1 MARFARIDTS
11 TGMLVEFREFDVK
24 PDDLPQ
30 KNVKWLLA
38 DRVPAPSFDPATEVL
53 EGPNH
58 EITETEVIESWKVRA
73 KTAGELA
80 DEVDA
85 KIARVDE
92 AVRLAITALEARV
105 AALEG
110 RQSRGFLGFLRD
122 LFGG

>member
-1 MARFARIDTS
+1 
-11 TGMLVEFREFDVK
+11 MLVEFREFDVK

-30 KNVKWLLA
+30 KNVQWLPA
-38 DRVPAPSFDPATEVL
+38 PRVPAPSFDPATEVL
-53 EGPNH
+53 EGPDY
-58 EITETEVIESWKVRA
+58 EITETEVIESWSVRA

-105 AALEG
+105 AVLEG
-110 RQSRGFLGFLRD
+110 RQSRGFIGFLRD
-122 LFGG
+122 LFGGE